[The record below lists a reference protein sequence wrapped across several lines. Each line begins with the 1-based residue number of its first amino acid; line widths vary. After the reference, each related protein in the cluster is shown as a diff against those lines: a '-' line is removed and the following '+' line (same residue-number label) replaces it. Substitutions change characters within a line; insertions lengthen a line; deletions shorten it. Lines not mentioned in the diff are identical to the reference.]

1 MFCISLQLSLSTI
14 MYRFQTITR
23 KAADA
28 VLAARP
34 EVEAGAAAS
43 LRTTATVRRVAT
55 VRATQGT
62 QGTY

>member
-1 MFCISLQLSLSTI
+1 